1 MKVPRHRAATVV
13 GRVLATGEAYSR
25 PAQHKV
31 GTKGLAGKQAVASG
45 SEARCHGMGSPEGI
59 EAALAAAGAGSAPFA

>member
-13 GRVLATGEAYSR
+13 GRVLATGEDSR